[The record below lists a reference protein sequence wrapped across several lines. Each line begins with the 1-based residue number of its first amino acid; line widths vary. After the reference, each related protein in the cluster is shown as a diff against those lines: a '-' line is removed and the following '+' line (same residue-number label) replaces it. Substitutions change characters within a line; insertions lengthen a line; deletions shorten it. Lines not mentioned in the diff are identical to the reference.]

1 MGMKATSR
9 IAGDCNPIPT
19 TAAMKPSEA
28 ASE

>member
-1 MGMKATSR
+1 MGMNADSR
-9 IAGDCNPIPT
+9 IAGDWSPIPP